1 MALPRLPVG
10 LDAKAKQGPGRYNVA
25 KLFKG
30 APKGLYLHVRDNG
43 SRCWVFRYRDAT
55 AGKQRDMGL
64 GCMPE
69 VSLELAIERAL
80 EARRSAR
87 SGGSPLGER
96 EAGRTAARLLAA
108 RTKTFGEC
116 ADAYIDTHRAGWRN
130 PKHADQWTNTLA
142 TYAAKL
148 RPLPVQSIDTD
159 LVLGVLQPIWTT
171 KTETATRLRGRI
183 EAVLDW
189 ATARKFRHGEN
200 PARWRGHLE
209 SLLPAVS
216 KATRVKHRA
225 AVPYAEIGNFMAKLA
240 QQDTLGAKAL
250 RLQILCA
257 LRPGEAVAAHVQ
269 EFDLKE
275 GVWTIPAG
283 RMKAK
288 RDHRVPLSKEALAL
302 VKSLI
307 PEDAESK
314 SSGLLF
320 PGVKRSGH
328 QAPITTAATLKIV
341 KTMYPGMTQH
351 GFRSTFKDWAGDM
364 TSFPREVSEMALA
377 HTIQDKTEAAYRRQ
391 DALERRRRLMQ
402 EWATYCHT
410 PHAKGDNVT
419 PIGKASG
426 KAG

>member
-10 LDAKAKQGPGRYNVA
+10 LESAAKKGPGRYNVA

-43 SRCWVFRYRDAT
+43 SRCLVFRYRDALVD
-55 AGKQRDMGL
+55 KQRDMGL

-69 VSLELAIERAL
+69 ISLELAIDRAL

-87 SGGSPLGER
+87 SGGSPLAER
-96 EAGRTAARLLAA
+96 EAAKMARKLEAARA
-108 RTKTFGEC
+108 KTFGDC
-116 ADAYIDTHRAGWRN
+116 ADAYIESRKPGWQN
-130 PKHADQWTNTLA
+130 AKHADQWTNTLA
-142 TYAAKL
+142 TYAGTL
-148 RPLPVQSIDTD
+148 RPLPVQAIDTD
-159 LVLGVLQPIWTT
+159 LVIAALEPIWTT
-171 KTETATRLRGRI
+171 KTETATRVRQRI

-209 SLLPAVS
+209 KLLAPPGKVQ
-216 KATRVKHRA
+216 KVKHHPA
-225 AVPYAEIGNFMAKLA
+225 LPYEQMPEFMAELSQRATLA
-240 QQDTLGAKAL
+240 AKAL

-257 LRPGEAVAAHVQ
+257 LRPGEAVAAHTS
-269 EFDLKE
+269 EFDLKA
-275 GVWTIPAG
+275 GVWTVPAE

-288 RDHRVPLSKEALAL
+288 REHRVPLSAEALAL
-302 VKSLI
+302 VKDLK
-307 PEDAESK
+307 AE
-314 SSGLLF
+314 GLLF
-320 PGVKRSGH
+320 PGVKDR
-328 QAPITTAATLKIV
+328 PITTAATLAVAKELRA
-341 KTMYPGMTQH
+341 GLSAH

-377 HTIQDKTEAAYRRQ
+377 HTIKDKTEAAYRRK
-391 DALERRRRLMQ
+391 DALERRKKLMQ
-402 EWATYCHT
+402 EWATFCHT
-410 PHAKGDNVT
+410 PNAKGDNVT

>member
-1 MALPRLPVG
+1 MALPRLPVA
-10 LDAKAKQGPGRYNVA
+10 LDAKAKKGPGRYNVA

-43 SRCWVFRYRDAT
+43 SRCWVYRYRDAV
-55 AGKQRDMGL
+55 AAKQRDMGL

-87 SGGSPLGER
+87 SGGSPLAER
-96 EAGRTAARLLAA
+96 EAAKMERLLAA
-108 RTKTFGEC
+108 ARQKSFGDC
-116 ADAYIDTHRAGWRN
+116 ADAYIESRRPGWQN
-130 PKHADQWTNTLA
+130 AKHADQWTNTLA
-142 TYAAKL
+142 TYAASL
-148 RPLPVQSIDTD
+148 RPLPVQAIDTD
-159 LVLGVLQPIWTT
+159 LVIAALEPIWTT
-171 KTETATRLRGRI
+171 KTETATRVRQRI

-209 SLLPAVS
+209 KLLPPPAKVQ
-216 KATRVKHRA
+216 KVEHHPAL
-225 AVPYAEIGNFMAKLA
+225 PYEQIAEFMAELG
-240 QQDTLGAKAL
+240 QRDTLAAKAL

-257 LRPGEAVAAHVQ
+257 LRPGEAVAAHAS

-275 GVWTIPAG
+275 GVWTIPAA

-288 RDHRVPLSKEALAL
+288 REHRVPLSKEARAL
-302 VKSLI
+302 VKEI
-307 PEDAESK
+307 GAD
-314 SSGLLF
+314 GLLF
-320 PGVKRSGH
+320 PGVVKAGKQH
-328 QAPITTAATLKIV
+328 PITTAATLAVV
-341 KTMYPGMTQH
+341 KELRPGFSSH

-377 HTIQDKTEAAYRRQ
+377 HTIKDKTEAAYRRK
-391 DALERRRRLMQ
+391 DALERRKKLMQ
-402 EWATYCHT
+402 EWATFCHT

-426 KAG
+426 IAG

>member
-10 LDAKAKQGPGRYNVA
+10 LESAAKKGQGRYNVA

-43 SRCWVFRYRDAT
+43 SRCWVYRYRDT
-55 AGKQRDMGL
+55 LTEKQRDMGL

-69 VSLELAIERAL
+69 VSLELAIDRAL

-87 SGGSPLGER
+87 SGGSPLAER
-96 EAGRTAARLLAA
+96 EAAKVARRLEAARV
-108 RTKTFGEC
+108 KTFGTC
-116 ADAYIDTHRAGWRN
+116 ADEYIESRRPGWQN
-130 PKHADQWTNTLA
+130 AKHADQWTNTLK
-142 TYAAKL
+142 TYASVL
-148 RPLPVQSIDTD
+148 RPLPVQAIDTD
-159 LVLGVLQPIWTT
+159 LVLGVLQPIWTS
-171 KTETATRLRGRI
+171 KTETATRVRQRI

-209 SLLPAVS
+209 KLLPPPAKVQ
-216 KATRVKHRA
+216 RVIHRPALPYTDMA
-225 AVPYAEIGNFMAKLA
+225 AFMAKLTERE
-240 QQDTLGAKAL
+240 TLASKAL

-257 LRPGEAVAAHVQ
+257 LRPGEAVAAHAD
-269 EFDLKE
+269 EFDLKAN
-275 GVWTIPAG
+275 VWTIPAE

-288 RDHRVPLSKEALAL
+288 RPHRVPLSKEARAL
-302 VKSLI
+302 VVKVRS
-307 PEDAESK
+307 D
-314 SSGLLF
+314 GLLF
-320 PGVKRSGH
+320 PGVEGR
-328 QAPITTAATLKIV
+328 PLTTAATLAVAKDLQ
-341 KTMYPGMTQH
+341 PGISSH

-377 HTIQDKTEAAYRRQ
+377 HTIKDKTEAAYRRK
-391 DALERRRRLMQ
+391 DALERRARLMQ

-410 PHAKGDNVT
+410 PKAVGGNVT

-426 KAG
+426 IAG